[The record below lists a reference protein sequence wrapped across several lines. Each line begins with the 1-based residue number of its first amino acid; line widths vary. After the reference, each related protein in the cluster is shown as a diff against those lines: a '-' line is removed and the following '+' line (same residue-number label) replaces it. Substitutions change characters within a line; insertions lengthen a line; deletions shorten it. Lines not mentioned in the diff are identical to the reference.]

1 MDILVADMQETNCAK
16 ESSVLKF
23 CNVQSHGIFKVMLN
37 FQLFQFTIFRV
48 VIIPCEVQVCKCFS
62 NYWQE

>member
-1 MDILVADMQETNCAK
+1 MDILAANMQETKCAK
-16 ESSVLKF
+16 ESSDLRF
-23 CNVQSHGIFKVMLN
+23 CNVQSQGIFNGMLN

-48 VIIPCEVQVCKCFS
+48 VIIWCEVQVCKSFS